1 MKNEG
6 RSLQS
11 AYNNRGN
18 LPPTCGSDKLRL
30 YKGYIDRRQTWKS
43 IVLFYQFIEWSRVR
57 IIEVPHIEELRIPE
71 VLEFASLHC
80 SIQKYMPNYESEKYP
95 SRKWIC
101 NVGGLLVLTKSI
113 VNSLIHDQFKGFV
126 NEKITE
132 NNDQIDR
139 KEGNKFSV
147 LPSMTKFFNETN
159 FVSSILLF

>member
-1 MKNEG
+1 
-6 RSLQS
+6 
-11 AYNNRGN
+11 
-18 LPPTCGSDKLRL
+18 
-30 YKGYIDRRQTWKS
+30 
-43 IVLFYQFIEWSRVR
+43 
-57 IIEVPHIEELRIPE
+57 
-71 VLEFASLHC
+71 
-80 SIQKYMPNYESEKYP
+80 MPDYESEKYP

-147 LPSMTKFFNETN
+147 LPSMTKIFKETN